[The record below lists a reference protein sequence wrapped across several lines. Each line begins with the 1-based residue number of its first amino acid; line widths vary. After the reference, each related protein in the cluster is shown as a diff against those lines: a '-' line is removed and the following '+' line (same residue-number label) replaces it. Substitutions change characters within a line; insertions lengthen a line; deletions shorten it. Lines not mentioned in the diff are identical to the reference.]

1 MAQMIVR
8 DLDDDVR
15 DRLRERAKAHGRS
28 MEAEAR
34 EILRAAVMTEAAN
47 DAPGL
52 GTRIAQLFSEYGL
65 EGEGSRMGLARTAR
79 AVTFDE

>member
-8 DLDDDVR
+8 DLDEDVR

-34 EILRAAVMTEAAN
+34 EILRAAVMVDAAN
-47 DAPGL
+47 DASGL
-52 GTRIAQLFSEYGL
+52 GTRIAALFSECGL
-65 EGEGSRMGLARTAR
+65 DSTVPASGLARTAR
-79 AVTFDE
+79 AASFDG